1 MKVCVVGAGAIGGY
15 MAVHIAKMGHEV
27 SVVARGPHLAA
38 IQEKGLK
45 LIEGEKVFIADNLM
59 ATKDIKE
66 LGCVDVVLLALKSH
80 QISPIVNDLSL
91 LLDKDTVFVTLQNG
105 IPWWYF
111 QNYEGKHASLVVE
124 SVDPGGELFH
134 NIDPG
139 RIIGCIAYPAAT
151 IKEPGVIMHIE
162 GNRFPVGELNG
173 LETLRV
179 KKVSQLFTES
189 GFRARILDDI
199 RSEIWLKL
207 WGNLTFNPIS
217 ALTHSTL
224 VDICQ
229 FDLTRDLVA
238 KMMKEAQVVGESLGA
253 HFRVPIE
260 KRISG
265 AEMVGKHKTSM
276 LQDVK
281 QGSRWK

>member
-1 MKVCVVGAGAIGGY
+1 M
-15 MAVHIAKMGHEV
+15 
-27 SVVARGPHLAA
+27 
-38 IQEKGLK
+38 
-45 LIEGEKVFIADNLM
+45 
-59 ATKDIKE
+59 
-66 LGCVDVVLLALKSH
+66 
-80 QISPIVNDLSL
+80 
-91 LLDKDTVFVTLQNG
+91 
-105 IPWWYF
+105 
-111 QNYEGKHASLVVE
+111 
-124 SVDPGGELFH
+124 DP
-134 NIDPG
+134 D
-139 RIIGCIAYPAAT
+139 RIIGCIAYPATT
-151 IKEPGVIMHIE
+151 IEEPGVIKHIE

-173 LETLRV
+173 QETARV
-179 KKVSQLFTES
+179 QRVSQLFTES

-238 KMMKEAQVVGESLGA
+238 IMMKEAQVVGESLGA

-276 LQDVK
+276 LQDVEAGK
-281 QGSRWK
+281 PMEIEGMLGAVIELADVVGVQTPTLRAIYSCVSLLDKTVQEEKVSIKGRTLS